1 MAQTVYEI
9 ITQTI
14 TAKLESG
21 VCPWRMPWTKMGV
34 APRNIKGRAYSGS
47 NFFLLSMMGFS
58 DPTFLTFNQAKSL
71 GGTVK
76 KGEKGFPVIFWK
88 MMEKEEDGVKRNIP
102 MLRYFTVF
110 NISQTEGVKY
120 EAPTVP
126 VKPEF
131 QGIEAADKI
140 VANYQNGPKVSFGGD
155 RACYRPA
162 TDDVTVPNKV
172 QFDNEGEFYS
182 TLFHEL
188 GHSTGHKS
196 RLDRKEL
203 GADNFGTEL
212 YSTEELT
219 AELTAAFLCADAG
232 IDTSTIDN
240 SAAYIGGWL
249 KKLKQ
254 DPKAFITAAGKAQKA
269 ANLINPK
276 VETAQEEEADQAA

>member
-9 ITQTI
+9 ITEQI
-14 TAKLESG
+14 TKRLEAG
-21 VCPWRMPWTKMGV
+21 TCPWRMPWQKLGI
-34 APRNIKGRAYSGS
+34 APHNIKGRAYSGS
-47 NFFLLSMMGFS
+47 NFFLLSMLGFS
-58 DPTFLTFNQAKSL
+58 DPTFLTFNQAKAL

-88 MMEKEEDGVKRNIP
+88 MMEKVEDGIEKKIP

-110 NISQTEGVKY
+110 NISQTQGVKY
-120 EAPTVP
+120 EAPIVP
-126 VKPEF
+126 PKPEF
-131 QGIEAADKI
+131 QGIEAAEKI
-140 VANYQNGPKVSFGGD
+140 VEGYQNGPKVSFGGD

-162 TDDVTVPNKV
+162 TDDVTVPNKA
-172 QFDNEGEFYS
+172 QFDNEGEYYS

-203 GADNFGTEL
+203 GADGFGTEL

-232 IDTSTIDN
+232 IDTATIDN

-276 VETAQEEEADQAA
+276 VAEALEEDAA